1 LRPAVAAKQ
10 IGWSERFNEH
20 LIFFKVSG
28 LLDRSGKF
36 FEDQVL
42 VLSHDQVCFRPLGCL
57 WPDDVP
63 MLKKE
68 LEEYSKLYDTG
79 FSKFDKSM
87 DLLVMEDITWVS

>member
-1 LRPAVAAKQ
+1 
-10 IGWSERFNEH
+10 
-20 LIFFKVSG
+20 
-28 LLDRSGKF
+28 
-36 FEDQVL
+36 
-42 VLSHDQVCFRPLGCL
+42 
-57 WPDDVP
+57 